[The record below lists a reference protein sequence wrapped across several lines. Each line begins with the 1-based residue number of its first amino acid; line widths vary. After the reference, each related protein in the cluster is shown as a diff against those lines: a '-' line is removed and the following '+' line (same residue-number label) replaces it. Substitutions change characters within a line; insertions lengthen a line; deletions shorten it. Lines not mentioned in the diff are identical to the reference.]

1 MPKITIRS
9 KAVLDSVAHLPRNH
23 LGHSYYQSDLSPVGK
38 TMNSPRARL
47 GFASTPQPLP
57 LFEGS
62 ENCTFTIRVPRI
74 HLMDQSRREIT
85 ARRAVWGTDVYTDD
99 SDIIAA
105 CIHHGWFRGC
115 WADDVDV
122 SLLGLELNDG
132 PTVPPED
139 YLVEPPKN
147 GPIEIP
153 KDRDLHV
160 TVLILPKLEKYSSVT
175 RFGMRSREWGAKREG
190 YRGQHDGL
198 SFMVL
203 SVRWVDGDELG
214 ASRSAKE
221 TKKLRPVALEQ
232 WEIEAEKEWGE
243 SLLNGT
249 RHHDNVVVEESF
261 ERGGEGSF
269 GDLKGIGGKSWW
281 VKPIKTKEKMELEP
295 PVIEEERNEEQEI
308 QSVADKMIENVNGHL
323 KEHVVEAVTVG

>member
-1 MPKITIRS
+1 
-9 KAVLDSVAHLPRNH
+9 
-23 LGHSYYQSDLSPVGK
+23 
-38 TMNSPRARL
+38 MNSPRARL